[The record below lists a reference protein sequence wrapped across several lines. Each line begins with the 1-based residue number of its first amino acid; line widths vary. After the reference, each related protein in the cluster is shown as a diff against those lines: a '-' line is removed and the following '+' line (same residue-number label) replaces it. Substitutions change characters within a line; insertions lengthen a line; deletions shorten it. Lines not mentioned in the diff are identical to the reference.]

1 MTKGH
6 QETQK
11 MDMYVYY
18 LDCGC
23 GFMGVPYVK
32 TYIVCQ
38 LYLNKAAKNI
48 KRKGCTIS
56 AHLKLI
62 YAAFDLYNIKK

>member
-1 MTKGH
+1 MSIILIVVVVSW
-6 QETQK
+6 
-11 MDMYVYY
+11 VYA
-18 LDCGC
+18 
-23 GFMGVPYVK
+23 YVK
-32 TYIVCQ
+32 IYIVYR
-38 LYLNKAAKNI
+38 LYLNKAVKNL

>member
-1 MTKGH
+1 MSIILIVVVVSWVST
-6 QETQK
+6 
-11 MDMYVYY
+11 
-18 LDCGC
+18 
-23 GFMGVPYVK
+23 YVK

-62 YAAFDLYNIKK
+62 YAAFDLCNIKK